1 LLEGAIAMGR
11 EAVCL
16 CNWGGQSADAKVLL
30 ETHELIVRGAI
41 RRLVPIASLTD
52 VAVHEGQLHFRS
64 GEDDVALT
72 LGQELAQSWARKIA
86 TPPPT
91 LAVKL
96 GIHGQSKV
104 LVLGESESEELD
116 AALAAAG
123 TQTSKAPE
131 LIIIHAGTQIELDN
145 ALKRAT
151 AYVASPAIWIVY
163 RKGPRSELS
172 EADIRNTLRGQGF
185 MDTKVASV
193 SATHTAL
200 RFNRRA

>member
-1 LLEGAIAMGR
+1 LQEGAIAMGR
-11 EAVCL
+11 EVVCL
-16 CNWGGQSADAKVLL
+16 CNWAGQSAESKVLL
-30 ETHELIVRGAI
+30 ETNELIVRGAI
-41 RRLVPIASLTD
+41 RRRVPIASLTE
-52 VAVHEGQLHFRS
+52 VTVHQGQLRFRA
-64 GEDDVALT
+64 GEDDVALA

-86 TPPPT
+86 APPPT
-91 LAVKL
+91 LASKL
-96 GIHGQSKV
+96 GIHGQSKI
-104 LVLGESESEELD
+104 LVLGESESEEID
-116 AALAAAG
+116 AALAEVG
-123 TQTSKAPE
+123 VQTSKAPE
-131 LIIIHAGTQIELDN
+131 LIVIHAGTQVALDH

-151 AYVASPAIWIVY
+151 AYAASPAIWIVY